1 MASPHFR
8 IFYQDLGSISSGQK
22 TQMNIATWNVQTVM
36 DNYISERPERR
47 TAFLACDLRL
57 DVDIAALQET
67 RLADEG
73 QLTEIGGVT
82 PFSGKARPLQ
92 NRESM
97 VLDLPSRMRL

>member
-1 MASPHFR
+1 
-8 IFYQDLGSISSGQK
+8 
-22 TQMNIATWNVQTVM
+22 MNIATWNVQTVM

>member
-1 MASPHFR
+1 
-8 IFYQDLGSISSGQK
+8 
-22 TQMNIATWNVQTVM
+22 MNIATWNVQTVM

-73 QLTEIGGVT
+73 DRKSTRLNSSHMSE
-82 PFSGKARPLQ
+82 
-92 NRESM
+92 
-97 VLDLPSRMRL
+97 SRMPSSA